1 MTRAASDKHAP
12 VRTHAPNHGD
22 PAITFGCAECGKP
35 SPLKG
40 RLFRRV
46 RKGMA
51 RGLRAYVCAGCGA

>member
-1 MTRAASDKHAP
+1 MTRAASDQQKTVP
-12 VRTHAPNHGD
+12 VLQPTEPTG
-22 PAITFGCAECGKP
+22 PTFACAQCNKYV
-35 SPLKG
+35 PLKG